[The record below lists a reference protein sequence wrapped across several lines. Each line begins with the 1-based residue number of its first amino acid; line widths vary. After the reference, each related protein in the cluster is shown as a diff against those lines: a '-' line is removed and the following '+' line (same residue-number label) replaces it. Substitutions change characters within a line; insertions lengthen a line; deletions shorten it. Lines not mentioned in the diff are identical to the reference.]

1 MSAGDVS
8 MLSWPSLRY
17 RVRQGPVPLQA
28 CSNKPSGFRLRR
40 KNERLKSAPRLSE
53 RVKEAKL
60 VEFSRPNVAAGRS
73 GREKKQTSAQR

>member
-1 MSAGDVS
+1 M
-8 MLSWPSLRY
+8 
-17 RVRQGPVPLQA
+17 RQGPVPLHT

-40 KNERLKSAPRLSE
+40 KKERLKSAPKLSE